1 MTAHKSRLQTIA
13 PRNTWLPLAAL
24 LAATLIAATITRAA
38 PSPVVSKWERFEV
51 ALKSSVRYSNA
62 VQQAELEAT
71 FVSPLGETNRV
82 PGFWDGRKTWRV
94 RFAPDMPG
102 RWVYFTSCSDAAN
115 QGLHQQSGEFLCTA
129 ATGQTRFGE
138 HGPLRVARNRRHLEH
153 ADRTPFLW
161 LGDAAW
167 DAPGRA
173 ELKDLQFY
181 ASERARQKFN
191 VVQWKLTP
199 TAGKKPKAP
208 FTGRERISLD
218 VDYWKQLDAKM
229 DALNRAGL
237 LSALA
242 PLWEI
247 GPDAEDVLTEDQ
259 AAVLLRYAVARW
271 GANNVA
277 WIVAFE
283 ADRTGRQATRWQRIG
298 RRVFGNIT
306 HAPVILLP
314 GETHWVVD
322 EFRTETWVDAF
333 GFSTAQVTNEDEL
346 QWLLNG
352 PLTLERRKV
361 PTRPLIALS
370 PPAEVTAQTKSGQGL
385 DADQV
390 RHLLWWSLLVT
401 TPAGVSYRADD
412 VATWNPVTEKLPKGE
427 KSPPAWKQALALPGA
442 KSVAPLSEAFNS
454 IPFDRL
460 LPYSLAVVNQAG
472 RRSPLRF
479 IAAEGT
485 EARDLTVLYVPQ
497 ERTVEV
503 ALGAIPRKPTT
514 TWFNTRTGQIRPA
527 IGTVGPGAWQFAAPG
542 AGDWLLMLK
551 AGE

>member
-1 MTAHKSRLQTIA
+1 MTAPKPLSQVVTPKNLR
-13 PRNTWLPLAAL
+13 LPLAAL
-24 LAATLIAATITRAA
+24 LALTILTPTTAPAAEL
-38 PSPVVSKWERFEV
+38 PVVSKWERFEV
-51 ALKSSVRYSNA
+51 ALKSSVRYTNA

-82 PGFWDGRKTWRV
+82 PGFWDGGKTWRV

-102 RWVYFTSCSDAAN
+102 RWVYFTSCSDTAN
-115 QGLHQQSGEFLCTA
+115 NGLHQRSGEFVCTA

-153 ADRTPFLW
+153 ADRSPFLW

-167 DAPGRA
+167 DAPCRA
-173 ELKDLQFY
+173 ELKDLEFY
-181 ASERARQKFN
+181 ASERAKQKFN
-191 VVQWKLTP
+191 VVQWKFTP

-208 FTGRERISLD
+208 FTGHERISLD
-218 VDYWKQLDAKM
+218 VDYWKQLDAKV
-229 DALNRAGL
+229 DTLNRAGL

-247 GPDAEDVLTEDQ
+247 GPEADQVLPEDQ
-259 AAVLLRYAVARW
+259 AAALLRYAVARW
-271 GANNVA
+271 GANDVA

-283 ADRTGRQATRWQRIG
+283 ADRTGRQAARWQRIG
-298 RRVFGNIT
+298 RAVFGNIT

-314 GETHWVVD
+314 GETHWVAD
-322 EFRTETWVDAF
+322 EFRNETWVDAF
-333 GFSTAQVTNEDEL
+333 GFATTQVTNEDEL
-346 QWLLNG
+346 QWLLTG
-352 PLTLERRKV
+352 PLTLERRKL
-361 PTRPLIALS
+361 PARPLIALS
-370 PPAEVTAQTKSGQGL
+370 PPAEVTAKSESVPGL

-412 VATWNPVTEKLPKGE
+412 VATWNPHMEKLPNGDKT
-427 KSPPAWKQALALPGA
+427 PPAWKQALSLPGA
-442 KSVAPLSEAFNS
+442 KNLAPLSEAFNS
-454 IPFDRL
+454 IAFDRL
-460 LPYSLAVVNQAG
+460 RPFSLAVVNQAG
-472 RRSPLRF
+472 RRSPLRY

-503 ALGAIPRKPTT
+503 ALGAIPRMPTT
-514 TWFNTRTGQIRPA
+514 TWFNPRTGQSRPA
-527 IGTVGPGAWQFAAPG
+527 IGTFGPNACQFAAPG
-542 AGDWLLMLK
+542 AGDWLLILK
-551 AGE
+551 AGK